1 MYLYYDS
8 NGVLQEQINDSAI
21 VQGET
26 CNIIYCYFAGLDLT
40 SKSFQLTL
48 TRVSSGTSTR
58 TIDGVVTPNVT
69 IPYNS
74 KRDLRYFQYYY
85 PDGTNTGYTMVAFA
99 LNSATDLTTSDT
111 YAGNPLIVGGTSD
124 FYEPITFNV
133 ESNHITANEA
143 ITSSQYTYLLG
154 KVSAGGDFYPTA
166 TTLSFNTDTNSLSSS
181 ITRSNGSVL
190 SSSIV
195 LPFLPLSGGTMSGQ
209 LNMSDKLIVGTFTS
223 EGLTEGYDLSIV
235 GVSFNYSYT
244 GTQKQILYGLD
255 RITFNP
261 NGTLTSGNEY
271 IMHFP
276 SESGTFALTSDITS
290 ALSSYSTTEQMNS
303 AITSALSPYL
313 LTSYFN
319 STISNY
325 PTITQMNDAI
335 TAGTNT
341 YLPLAGGTM
350 AGNIVMNGHS
360 ILNNDGTTYISS
372 MNPNAF
378 SVNQLDSTTHAP
390 NGVFSSFKDT
400 LIQVGNGTSNFTLN
414 FPYSN
419 GTLALTSD
427 LDGYL
432 PLTGGYVTQPI
443 YIGPNKLLGD
453 YTNYNVNGM
462 QINYTKDG
470 EKVSITYGR
479 GFILS
484 TYGSSLYDAYI
495 PKKTGTM
502 VLDTASNAFTGA
514 NTFAGTTSFGQLPTY
529 NSSPLIA
536 QSTLESVID
545 ANKITLVAV
554 TGTNYPAVQH

>member
-40 SKSFQLTL
+40 SKSFKLTL

-111 YAGNPLIVGGTSD
+111 YAGNPLISGSTSD

-154 KVSAGGDFYPTA
+154 KVSAGDDFYPTA

-235 GVSFNYSYT
+235 GVSFNYSYN

-261 NGTLTSGNEY
+261 NGTLTSGNQY

-313 LTSYFN
+313 LTSFSIRQYRIIRLLTE
-319 STISNY
+319 TIRSLE
-325 PTITQMNDAI
+325 TIRLTE
-335 TAGTNT
+335 
-341 YLPLAGGTM
+341 LPRL
-350 AGNIVMNGHS
+350 
-360 ILNNDGTTYISS
+360 
-372 MNPNAF
+372 
-378 SVNQLDSTTHAP
+378 
-390 NGVFSSFKDT
+390 
-400 LIQVGNGTSNFTLN
+400 
-414 FPYSN
+414 
-419 GTLALTSD
+419 LALSHSQAPFPMAYCRPT
-427 LDGYL
+427 
-432 PLTGGYVTQPI
+432 
-443 YIGPNKLLGD
+443 NLLHSLLNRLSR
-453 YTNYNVNGM
+453 TC
-462 QINYTKDG
+462 
-470 EKVSITYGR
+470 SI
-479 GFILS
+479 
-484 TYGSSLYDAYI
+484 
-495 PKKTGTM
+495 P
-502 VLDTASNAFTGA
+502 
-514 NTFAGTTSFGQLPTY
+514 P
-529 NSSPLIA
+529 
-536 QSTLESVID
+536 
-545 ANKITLVAV
+545 
-554 TGTNYPAVQH
+554 

>member
-85 PDGTNTGYTMVAFA
+85 PNGTNTGYTMVAFA

-111 YAGNPLIVGGTSD
+111 YAGNPLISGSTSD

-143 ITSSQYTYLLG
+143 ITSSQYTYLLALAKG
-154 KVSAGGDFYPTA
+154 TIYANGI
-166 TTLSFNTDTNSLSSS
+166 SLSLA
-181 ITRSNGSVL
+181 NSVL
-190 SSSIV
+190 TASIDDGKGGSSSSDV
-195 LPFLPLSGGTMSGQ
+195 TLPYLPIEGGTMSGQ

-276 SESGTFALTSDITS
+276 SESGYSDFYVRPLTEADRLNYSFTQAETAISEDVTAGAGTYSIVYGLARISNGKLNIVVFGKVTIT
-290 ALSSYSTTEQMNS
+290 ADL
-303 AITSALSPYL
+303 
-313 LTSYFN
+313 
-319 STISNY
+319 TISTRSRFTGVDIPISANVGSHIFPISGAQY
-325 PTITQMNDAI
+325 DAI
-335 TAGTNT
+335 DYKQAD
-341 YLPLAGGTM
+341 LFR
-350 AGNIVMNGHS
+350 IS
-360 ILNNDGTTYISS
+360 ND
-372 MNPNAF
+372 
-378 SVNQLDSTTHAP
+378 
-390 NGVFSSFKDT
+390 
-400 LIQVGNGTSNFTLN
+400 
-414 FPYSN
+414 FP
-419 GTLALTSD
+419 
-427 LDGYL
+427 
-432 PLTGGYVTQPI
+432 P
-443 YIGPNKLLGD
+443 
-453 YTNYNVNGM
+453 
-462 QINYTKDG
+462 
-470 EKVSITYGR
+470 
-479 GFILS
+479 
-484 TYGSSLYDAYI
+484 
-495 PKKTGTM
+495 
-502 VLDTASNAFTGA
+502 TGA
-514 NTFAGTTSFGQLPTY
+514 DFTKKIYFGINKSISGVSLGLGIALGSGTIPVGSYAFRIEE
-529 NSSPLIA
+529 N
-536 QSTLESVID
+536 
-545 ANKITLVAV
+545 ITL
-554 TGTNYPAVQH
+554 